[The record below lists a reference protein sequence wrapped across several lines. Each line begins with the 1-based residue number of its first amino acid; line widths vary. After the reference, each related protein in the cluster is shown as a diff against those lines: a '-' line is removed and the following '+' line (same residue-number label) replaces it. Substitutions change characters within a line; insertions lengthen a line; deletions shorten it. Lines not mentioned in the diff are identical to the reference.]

1 MQMDFYRRKTAVARP
16 KTPVSKQRVQVSY
29 TLPREVVTKIEQL
42 ARKRDQPLSRI
53 VEDSLRRD
61 LKVGEYRAA

>member
-1 MQMDFYRRKTAVARP
+1 MARP
-16 KTPVSKQRVQVSY
+16 KTPVSKQRVQVSL
-29 TLPREVVTKIEQL
+29 TLSAEVAAKIEQL
-42 ARKRDQPLSRI
+42 ARKRDLPRSRI